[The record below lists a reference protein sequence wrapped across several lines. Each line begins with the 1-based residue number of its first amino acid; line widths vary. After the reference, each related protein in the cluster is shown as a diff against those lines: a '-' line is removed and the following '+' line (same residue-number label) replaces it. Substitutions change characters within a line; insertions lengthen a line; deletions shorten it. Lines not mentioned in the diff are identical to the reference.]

1 MRSHWGP
8 IAGLL
13 DGADGDCFRTGRGPW
28 EIRDMRLFSYKM
40 THDSGFAP
48 NPFGHTLTLA
58 TCKPQIRLHKS
69 VNDWIAGFTSR
80 TLAGHEVGAERLVYL
95 MRVAEK
101 LPMRDYFSDPRF
113 QDKVPDMSARGPMA
127 KAGDNIYCPLRPNA
141 DSWADFEQLPNLNH
155 WNRDR
160 PNEFHHR
167 RDVSGQYVL
176 IADEFYYF
184 GGNALDLPLECRPEV
199 PRGQSGHGKNTP
211 SKQARCFVDYI
222 CSRFQPGRHGDPH
235 RWPKVSDDEGGRC
248 G

>member
-1 MRSHWGP
+1 
-8 IAGLL
+8 
-13 DGADGDCFRTGRGPW
+13 
-28 EIRDMRLFSYKM
+28 
-40 THDSGFAP
+40 
-48 NPFGHTLTLA
+48 
-58 TCKPQIRLHKS
+58 
-69 VNDWIAGFTSR
+69 
-80 TLAGHEVGAERLVYL
+80 
-95 MRVAEK
+95 
-101 LPMRDYFSDPRF
+101 
-113 QDKVPDMSARGPMA
+113 MA

-184 GGNALDLPLECRPEV
+184 GGSALDLPPECRPEV
-199 PRGQSGHGKNTP
+199 PHGQSGHGKNTP